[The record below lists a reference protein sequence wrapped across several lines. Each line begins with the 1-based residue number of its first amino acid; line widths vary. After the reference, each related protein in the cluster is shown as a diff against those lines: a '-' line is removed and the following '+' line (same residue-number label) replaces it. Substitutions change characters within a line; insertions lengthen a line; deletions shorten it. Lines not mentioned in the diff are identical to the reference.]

1 MKKRISP
8 EAFIYP
14 ALQELEVP
22 EQDEALFKTFVERYS
37 GKLDELW
44 AEFLEEEAMD
54 RLFARKPGLR
64 TLIRHTTLSQR
75 TKTALEKNYMET
87 VGQLAQYS
95 LDEIRKFRGIGEG
108 ALVEIEEYFESIGLS
123 LTQKV

>member
-1 MKKRISP
+1 MKKHIQP
-8 EAFIYP
+8 DAFIAS
-14 ALQELEVP
+14 AL
-22 EQDEALFKTFVERYS
+22 EALEIPNEDGELFRLFLEKYAEKIDALWS
-37 GKLDELW
+37 G
-44 AEFLEEEAMD
+44 FLEEEAYE
-54 RLFARKPGLR
+54 RLLARKPGLR
-64 TLIRHTTLSQR
+64 ILIRHTTLSQR

-108 ALVEIEEYFESIGLS
+108 ALVEIEEYFEFIGLS